1 MPMTP
6 VHVRRNN
13 PSLTLCGRESKD
25 HGTVS
30 QFHVAA
36 HPEHIK
42 FLVMCRECLSVMSLK
57 KS

>member
-1 MPMTP
+1 MPP
-6 VHVRRNN
+6 VHIRRNN

-36 HPEHIK
+36 QPEHIK
-42 FLVMCRECLSVMSLK
+42 LLVMCRECLGVMNLK